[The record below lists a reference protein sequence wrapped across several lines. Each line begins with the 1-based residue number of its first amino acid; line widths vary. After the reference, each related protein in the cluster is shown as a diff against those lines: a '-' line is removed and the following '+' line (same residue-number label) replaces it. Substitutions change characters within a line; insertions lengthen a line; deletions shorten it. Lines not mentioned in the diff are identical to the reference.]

1 VSADAAAD
9 FNATIESPPRSHS
22 IRRALMVPGAL
33 VLMVV
38 LWEGYKAIGPENGA
52 DVFGVRLIPRTSD
65 RAMPHVIE
73 MVRRFGRPEVGG
85 GSSRTVFDAVFAA
98 TWYSFR
104 VALLGLVLGVC
115 FGLLISMLMAR
126 FNLLRKGLMPYLII
140 SQTVPLIALAPLTVS
155 WGGRLK
161 FGSFEWQKWMSAA
174 LLSAF
179 LAFFPVAVGA
189 IRGFA
194 SPPAASLELMDSYA
208 ATWWQGFRKLR
219 FPAALAYLMPAFK
232 LAAAAA
238 VVGVVVSEISIG
250 LRFGIGRL
258 ILSYSQE
265 ATGDPAKVYT
275 AVVGAAVLGLAMAA
289 LVSLVDRM
297 LSKNRP
303 AEAQA

>member
-1 VSADAAAD
+1 
-9 FNATIESPPRSHS
+9 
-22 IRRALMVPGAL
+22 MVPGAL
-33 VLMVV
+33 ALLVV
-38 LWEGYKAIGPENGA
+38 LWEGYKAVGPNDGA
-52 DVFGVRLIPRTSD
+52 DLFGTRLIPRTND

-73 MVRRFGRPEVGG
+73 MLRRFGRPEVGG

-104 VALLGLVLGVC
+104 VALLGLVLGVS
-115 FGLLISMLMAR
+115 FGMLLAMLMAR
-126 FNLLRKGLMPYLII
+126 FRLLRKGLMPYLIV

-174 LLSAF
+174 VLSAF

-194 SPPAASLELMDSYA
+194 SPSAASLELMDSYA

-219 FPAALAYLMPAFK
+219 LPAALPYLMPAFK

-275 AVVGAAVLGLAMAA
+275 AVVGAAVLGLAMSGLVAA
-289 LVSLVDRM
+289 ADAAFSR
-297 LSKNRP
+297 NRP
-303 AEAQA
+303 QESAA